1 MTRMKLI
8 IACIDN
14 YLETTNQQIVTP
26 VEANKELE
34 RCGLLSDSKE
44 RPGLPLRRLLRED
57 QIPHAYKE
65 DGRWYIPHS

>member
-8 IACIDN
+8 VACIDN

-34 RCGLLSDSKE
+34 RHGLLSDSKE
-44 RPGLPLRRLLRED
+44 RPGLPLRRLLREA

>member
-8 IACIDN
+8 VTCIDN

-34 RCGLLSDSKE
+34 RRGLLSDSKE
-44 RPGLPLRRLLRED
+44 RPGLPLSHLLREA
-57 QIPHAYKE
+57 QILYAYKE